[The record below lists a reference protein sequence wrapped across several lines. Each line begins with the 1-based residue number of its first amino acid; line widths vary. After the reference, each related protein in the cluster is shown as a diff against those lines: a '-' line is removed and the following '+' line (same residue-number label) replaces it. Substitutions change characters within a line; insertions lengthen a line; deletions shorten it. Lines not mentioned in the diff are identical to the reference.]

1 MKVKLKKV
9 RVAFAQSLTEA
20 KAFETGMEERY
31 GCTFLVPETGHP
43 SRQAIEDSMY
53 AVATEKWG
61 AKGKA
66 IVDNLLETG
75 NPKEVCYY
83 PGKRKSYDGFEG
95 NMALGAVRQKKD
107 GMPLLLDSDKSP
119 LIDVAKGTA
128 YPGKEGRIYSGCYVN
143 ATVDIWAQD
152 NKYGKTLRC
161 TVNAVQFDSD
171 GDSFGGTSKGDADD
185 FEDLGDGSGAA
196 DDLA

>member
-1 MKVKLKKV
+1 MKAKLQNV

-20 KAFETGMEERY
+20 KPFEDGGEPRF
-31 GCTFLVPETGHP
+31 GCTFLIPEKGHP
-43 SRQAIEDSMY
+43 ARKTVEDTMY
-53 AVATEKWG
+53 AVAAEKWG
-61 AKGKA
+61 AKGKG

-83 PGKRKSYDGFEG
+83 PGKRKDYDGFEG

-107 GMPLLLDSDKSP
+107 GMPLLLDADKSP
-119 LIDVAKGTA
+119 LWDTAKDRA

-143 ATVDIWAQD
+143 ATIDIWAQD

-161 TVNAVQFDSD
+161 TVNGVQFAKD

-185 FEDLGDGSGAA
+185 FDDLGEGSGAD